1 MLRKIEISNFKCFQE
16 LEVSLKPLTL
26 LSGLNGGGKSSVL
39 QALVLLSQTM
49 NEREWGKGLLLE
61 GPDLALGT
69 FSDILNRRASSKKIK
84 IGLSSDKEQIVWT
97 FSAEDRRSTIA
108 TLIGVSKDG
117 KTLKLQRSRLGKTQ
131 DKEIR
136 FLLPD
141 YEYLT
146 SGVIAS
152 VRNLDWISAERLGP
166 REILPL
172 HDLESH
178 LKVGHYGELAAGSL
192 FWRSMDEVDEARCVP
207 GTPATLQNQVRE
219 RMREFF
225 PGSDL
230 AVSPVDGA
238 SAVTLRLRSNPNDDF
253 HRPQNVGFGLT
264 QLLPIIVSLL
274 SAKRGSLI
282 LIENPE
288 IHLHPRAQ
296 QEIGSFIALV
306 ASSGVQVIVETHS
319 DHVLNGIR
327 LSVKKGVIQNQDI
340 AIHFFS
346 PSLGEGDGDVSH
358 ISPEMD
364 KDGRID
370 AWPEG
375 FFDQFDIALSRLL

>member
-1 MLRKIEISNFKCFQE
+1 MLRKLEISNFKCFRE

-69 FSDILNRRASSKKIK
+69 FSDVLNRRASSKEIR
-84 IGLSSDKEQIVWT
+84 IGLSSEDERIVWA
-97 FSAEDRRSTIA
+97 FSAEDRRSSIA
-108 TLIGVSKDG
+108 NLEKVSKNE
-117 KTLKLQRSRLGKTQ
+117 KMLSLKKRWKGEIQN
-131 DKEIR
+131 KEIR
-136 FLLPD
+136 FLLPG
-141 YEYLT
+141 YESLS
-146 SGVIAS
+146 SGVVAS

-178 LKVGHYGELAAGSL
+178 LKVGHYGELAAGL
-192 FWRSMDEVDEARCVP
+192 LYWRSLDKIDEARCIP
-207 GTPATLQNQVRE
+207 GTPSTLQNQVRE

-253 HRPQNVGFGLT
+253 RRPQNVGFGLT
-264 QLLPIIVSLL
+264 QLFPIIVALL

-306 ASSGVQVIVETHS
+306 ASCGVQVIVETHS

-327 LSVKKGVIQNQDI
+327 LSVKNGVIPNQDV
-340 AIHFFS
+340 AVHFFS
-346 PSLGEGDGDVSH
+346 PLRGEGEEDVSH
-358 ISPEMD
+358 ISPKMD

-370 AWPEG
+370 TWPDG
-375 FFDQFDIALSRLL
+375 FFDQLDRALSELL